1 MNKFGRSTEEDFQTV
16 AYVIKEMITLS
27 YEGFSARAS
36 IVHGVTSG
44 HAAVYSDYQ
53 GYIPFK
59 LSGSLSAKRQY
70 EEEFPIRNLK
80 RPKVLL
86 PYTNTNCGSSKYP
99 EGHSHDR
106 DGDGDGDD
114 DDDDDDGA
122 SSAVS
127 EGSRSTDVEE
137 DDEAETEDDSEAYS
151 EDDSSGCSVV
161 ESE

>member
-1 MNKFGRSTEEDFQTV
+1 MNKFGSSTEEDFQAV

-36 IVHGVTSG
+36 IAHGVTSG
-44 HAAVYSDYQ
+44 NAAVYSDYQ
-53 GYIPFK
+53 GYIPFN
-59 LSGSLSAKRQY
+59 LSGSLSAKRRR
-70 EEEFPIRNLK
+70 EEEVLIPNSKRLK
-80 RPKVLL
+80 VL

-106 DGDGDGDD
+106 DDD

-127 EGSRSTDVEE
+127 EGSRLTDVEE
-137 DDEAETEDDSEAYS
+137 DDETDTEDDSEEYS
-151 EDDSSGCSVV
+151 EEDSSGCSVV